1 MIYRFAQNF
10 GLRSNIKRSKSKEAA
25 FLVQYDIAVNVSGT
39 FISC

>member
-10 GLRSNIKRSKSKEAA
+10 GLRSNIKRSKEAA

-39 FISC
+39 FITC